1 MNNSQHF
8 QEMFRRKVVN
18 YSAVNHGRVQ
28 PATPFTAPAFLD
40 TLQISMKTDKAFY
53 PIDTKSVSMSLNNN
67 NSKVLF
73 LGEDYMV
80 ARKEDNQWL
89 LLNGNNAWTDI
100 GIEVRQGKISIC
112 SKSLSPFNDN
122 KPGYYR
128 VYKEIV
134 FIILKKNSLW

>member
-80 ARKEDNQWL
+80 ARKEDNQKTSSGKTVL
-89 LLNGNNAWTDI
+89 STR
-100 GIEVRQGKISIC
+100 EKISIC
-112 SKSLSPFNDN
+112 SKSLSPF
-122 KPGYYR
+122 
-128 VYKEIV
+128 
-134 FIILKKNSLW
+134 

>member
-1 MNNSQHF
+1 
-8 QEMFRRKVVN
+8 MFRRKVVN

-89 LLNGNNAWTDI
+89 LLNGNKYQFAAN
-100 GIEVRQGKISIC
+100 
-112 SKSLSPFNDN
+112 LYPLFNDN

-134 FIILKKNSLW
+134 FYNSKEK

>member
-1 MNNSQHF
+1 
-8 QEMFRRKVVN
+8 MFRRKVVN

-100 GIEVRQGKISIC
+100 ISNSHDGE
-112 SKSLSPFNDN
+112 SKTSFLNADF
-122 KPGYYR
+122 KRGCRYIW
-128 VYKEIV
+128 K
-134 FIILKKNSLW
+134 

>member
-1 MNNSQHF
+1 
-8 QEMFRRKVVN
+8 MFRRKVVN

-100 GIEVRQGKISIC
+100 GIEVRQGKNINLQQIFI
-112 SKSLSPFNDN
+112 PFNDN

>member
-80 ARKEDNQWL
+80 ARKEDNQCIIRKTKCFDFWERNVL
-89 LLNGNNAWTDI
+89 FPKTKRSFFRTPTL
-100 GIEVRQGKISIC
+100 
-112 SKSLSPFNDN
+112 PF
-122 KPGYYR
+122 
-128 VYKEIV
+128 
-134 FIILKKNSLW
+134 SA

>member
-40 TLQISMKTDKAFY
+40 TLQISMKTDIVVY
-53 PIDTKSVSMSLNNN
+53 SVGTKSVSVSLNN

-73 LGEDYMV
+73 FGEDYMV
-80 ARKEDNQWL
+80 ARKEGNQWL

-100 GIEVRQGKISIC
+100 GIGVGQGEK
-112 SKSLSPFNDN
+112 
-122 KPGYYR
+122 Y
-128 VYKEIV
+128 
-134 FIILKKNSLW
+134 

>member
-1 MNNSQHF
+1 
-8 QEMFRRKVVN
+8 MFRRKVVN

-100 GIEVRQGKISIC
+100 GIEVRQCKDGIYI
-112 SKSLSPFNDN
+112 
-122 KPGYYR
+122 
-128 VYKEIV
+128 
-134 FIILKKNSLW
+134 